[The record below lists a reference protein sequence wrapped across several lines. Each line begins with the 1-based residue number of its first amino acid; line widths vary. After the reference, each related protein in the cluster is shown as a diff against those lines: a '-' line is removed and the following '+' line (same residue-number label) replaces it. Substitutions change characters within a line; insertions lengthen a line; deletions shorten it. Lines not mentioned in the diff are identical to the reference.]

1 MRLHA
6 LDTTKMRRRET
17 CLKAHA
23 VKGVPKAILSGV
35 TNVEAGRY
43 EGAAFA
49 PLFIDD
55 AIRTRREVHDLNGG
69 R

>member
-1 MRLHA
+1 MKR
-6 LDTTKMRRRET
+6 
-17 CLKAHA
+17 
-23 VKGVPKAILSGV
+23 VPKAILSGV